1 MSLDNLDDI
10 KQFTESLNID
20 SNILLENINN
30 IKNITSFVKKEYLN
44 NGDFIVSKPRTLFV
58 LENVKVYTAKEKNN
72 RENLINAYNQ
82 LLSLTKNATK
92 GTDIIREIKNNNNKM
107 PKNRAEY
114 LVILKECK
122 NIRHVFVDNLE
133 GKFYNIG
140 SYGRGKYEEG
150 N

>member
-1 MSLDNLDDI
+1 M
-10 KQFTESLNID
+10 D
-20 SNILLENINN
+20 SFFLLYLCVCYYYIYKS
-30 IKNITSFVKKEYLN
+30 KNKNKK
-44 NGDFIVSKPRTLFV
+44 V
-58 LENVKVYTAKEKNN
+58 
-72 RENLINAYNQ
+72 
-82 LLSLTKNATK
+82 
-92 GTDIIREIKNNNNKM
+92 

-122 NIRHVFVDNLE
+122 NICHVFVDNLE

>member
-1 MSLDNLDDI
+1 
-10 KQFTESLNID
+10 
-20 SNILLENINN
+20 
-30 IKNITSFVKKEYLN
+30 
-44 NGDFIVSKPRTLFV
+44 
-58 LENVKVYTAKEKNN
+58 
-72 RENLINAYNQ
+72 
-82 LLSLTKNATK
+82 
-92 GTDIIREIKNNNNKM
+92 M

-122 NIRHVFVDNLE
+122 NMRHVFVDNLE